1 MLSVTRAGAVIA
13 ALILCQWAPVA
24 GALEVGD
31 AAPVLQGPTL
41 DGGQFGAEQVAGKIV
56 LVDFWA
62 TWCPPCRV
70 SLPEYERLLAELRAA
85 GHGDAFALVAVN
97 VDSDPALAQR
107 QLQVQPLSYP
117 SISDPAGSLPA
128 AFQLPAMPT
137 AFLLDGAGRVAYI
150 HSGYK
155 PGDAQA
161 QLLPEI
167 LKLLTEQP

>member
-1 MLSVTRAGAVIA
+1 MLGVYRAGAVIA
-13 ALILCQWAPVA
+13 ALILWQWAA
-24 GALEVGD
+24 SALALEVGD
-31 AAPVLQGPTL
+31 SAPALKGPTL
-41 DGGQFGAEQVAGKIV
+41 DGGQFGAGQLVGKIV

-137 AFLLDGAGRVAYI
+137 AFLLDGAGRVAYM